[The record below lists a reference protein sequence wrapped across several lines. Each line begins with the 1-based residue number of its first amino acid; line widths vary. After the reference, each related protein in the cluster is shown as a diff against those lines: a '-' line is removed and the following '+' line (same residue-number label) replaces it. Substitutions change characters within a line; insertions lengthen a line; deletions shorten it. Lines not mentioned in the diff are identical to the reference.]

1 MSEFRL
7 PLLLH
12 RKGCAM
18 LAVAVVRQAIKD
30 WKDASE
36 TLEQFPENR
45 NALEIKADCE
55 TFFKSTWFEDVREF
69 APDVISVDLMEVLSK

>member
-7 PLLLH
+7 PLQLH

-36 TLEQFPENR
+36 TLVQFPENR

-55 TFFKSTWFEDVREF
+55 TFSK
-69 APDVISVDLMEVLSK
+69 APGSRMLGNLRRM

>member
-7 PLLLH
+7 PLQLH

-18 LAVAVVRQAIKD
+18 LSVAVVRQAVKD

-36 TLEQFPENR
+36 TLGQFPENR
-45 NALEIKADCE
+45 NALEMKADCE

-69 APDVISVDLMEVLSK
+69 APDVIPVDLMEVLSK